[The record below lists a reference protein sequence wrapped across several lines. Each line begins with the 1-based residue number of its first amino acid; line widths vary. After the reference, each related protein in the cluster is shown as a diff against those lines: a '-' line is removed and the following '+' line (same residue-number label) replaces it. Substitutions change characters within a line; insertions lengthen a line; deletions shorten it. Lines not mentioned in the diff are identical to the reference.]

1 MVDVSMNA
9 PRPIERVWIIA
20 IGSEMLTPFHN
31 DTNSI
36 YITEK
41 LNDLGIEVRGKTI
54 VGDKLCKILREFR
67 KPYKPITYT
76 VCNAHN
82 ISVGFIRVSDISS
95 KSA

>member
-20 IGSEMLTPFHN
+20 IGSEMLTPFRN

-54 VGDKLCKILREFR
+54 VGDNHVTSIQFATGDGHAQGLGIIGILAVGTGLTGR
-67 KPYKPITYT
+67 IGLIYT
-76 VCNAHN
+76 
-82 ISVGFIRVSDISS
+82 
-95 KSA
+95 